1 MSNIQKI
8 RAELLIDEFRRIY
21 SRVKGLEDAEV
32 MGSPSPELYTVF
44 KRLDELAALDVDEKF
59 IYEILKSPDLDSLIA
74 EISRFRFL
82 YNLRLENEKAKSL
95 LESSS
100 IWETLRNFT
109 FYPNYL
115 QLARTEYTGSGL
127 KSGDCVLF
135 LGSGPLPLSL
145 IELCHEYNLSGI
157 GVEQDG
163 KRADLS
169 RQVIARLGL
178 SERIKIIDGNHFS
191 LPLETRCDLYMVAAQ
206 AEPKREVFE
215 QLARVLP
222 EGSKVSY
229 RLYEKGLRRI
239 LDGSS
244 LFELPS
250 GFEEYLR
257 VQPEPPVNNTVVF
270 LKKRQK
276 RFQAIAVRSVV
287 LYLKTIFFNFLLRLC
302 LVCR

>member
-8 RAELLIDEFRRIY
+8 KAESLIAEFHKIY
-21 SRVKGLEDAEV
+21 AQVKGSGDTDILEN
-32 MGSPSPELYTVF
+32 PSPELYALF
-44 KRLDELAALDVDEKF
+44 KRLDELAALDIDEKS
-59 IYEILKSPDLDSLIA
+59 IEVILESPDFDSLMA

-82 YNLRLENEKAKSL
+82 YNLKLETEKAKSL
-95 LESSS
+95 LESSNP
-100 IWETLRNFT
+100 WETLRNFT
-109 FYPNYL
+109 FYTNYL

-127 KSGDCVLF
+127 KPGDCVLF

-145 IELCHEYNLSGI
+145 IVLCHEYGLFGI
-157 GVEQDG
+157 GIEQDG
-163 KRADLS
+163 ERAALS

-178 SERIKIIDGNHFS
+178 SESIKIIEGNHFS
-191 LPLETRCDLYMVAAQ
+191 LSFKTHCDLHMVAAQ
-206 AEPKREVFE
+206 AEPRREVFE
-215 QLARVLP
+215 QLAKVLP

-229 RLYEKGLRRI
+229 RLYEKGFRRA

-270 LKKRQK
+270 LSKR
-276 RFQAIAVRSVV
+276 
-287 LYLKTIFFNFLLRLC
+287 
-302 LVCR
+302 